1 MVPSTE
7 ETATRGIGNLKTD
20 KPQASQTKNKNPISN
35 LSNKDMALNKLTSLD
50 ISRSFSR
57 TETEYTV
64 KPKKTRLISSASL
77 DDKDTREQQPK

>member
-1 MVPSTE
+1 
-7 ETATRGIGNLKTD
+7 
-20 KPQASQTKNKNPISN
+20 
-35 LSNKDMALNKLTSLD
+35 MALNKLTSLD